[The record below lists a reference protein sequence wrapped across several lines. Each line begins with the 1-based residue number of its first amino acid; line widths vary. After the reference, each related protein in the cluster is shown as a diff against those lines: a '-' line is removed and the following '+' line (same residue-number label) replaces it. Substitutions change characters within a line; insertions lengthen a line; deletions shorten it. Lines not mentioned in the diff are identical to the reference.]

1 MNRVMTQEDVSGE
14 ALMAMAL
21 QGLGMDY
28 THVHADSGES
38 LWHVPVGSPN
48 NTILTV
54 FVGPFTAGITCLVGD
69 VTGGQAQ
76 RPLDLLRLNAN
87 LTLAKIAL
95 RDNHLFVQA
104 EIPTE
109 QITDR
114 SLKLAITS
122 VLDALKRA
130 QALFPLNAIYGTVA

>member
-1 MNRVMTQEDVSGE
+1 MNDDISGE
-14 ALMAMAL
+14 GLMAVAL

-28 THVHADSGES
+28 THVHAETGES
-38 LWHVPVGSPN
+38 LWHVPIGMPN
-48 NTILTV
+48 NTVLTV
-54 FVGPFTAGITCLVGD
+54 FVGPFTAGVTCLIGD
-69 VTGGQAQ
+69 IAGGQAQ

-95 RDNHLFVQA
+95 RDDHLFVQA

-109 QITDR
+109 QVSDR

-122 VLDALKRA
+122 VLDAHKRA
-130 QALFPLNAIYGTVA
+130 KAVAPLNVTQPSIA